1 MRKKILLI
9 CWYNPDQ
16 YSMIINHI
24 ESIQKKSIFN
34 IDIFNLFNNSI
45 SKYNYFLFKRQWKML
60 KSLNVNISSYDGYI
74 IHNTISYDINNV
86 VAINDKFLPNLD
98 CFDGFKVL
106 MKQDEMLRTNLTFNL
121 LNQWRFNLF
130 LTCIPKDQWDLHFAS
145 KVSPSL
151 HVMHTLT
158 GFVEDKM
165 RDFNFCQEDYRPID
179 IFYRGMKL
187 LYSFGRLSYE
197 KYSIGEVFKKI
208 CTDRNLHCDISSN
221 MSDRLHGDDWFNA
234 LADSKAVLSVESGAS
249 IFDWDGSIQ
258 QQVEAY
264 ISNRPKATF
273 EEVWE
278 KILKDFDGKINYGQV
293 SPRHFEAAATKTLQI
308 MFEGTYSNIFIKDI
322 HYLSLKKDFSNLEE
336 VMVKFKNK
344 DLRKKITDRAFKDII
359 LNKKYSYANFSKELD
374 RNMTLLSKRERLQ
387 VNE

>member
-16 YSMIINHI
+16 YSMIVNHI
-24 ESIQKKSIFN
+24 ENIQKKSVYN
-34 IDIFNLFNNSI
+34 IDIFNLFNNCI
-45 SKYNYFLFKRQWKML
+45 SKYNYFFFKRQWQNL
-60 KSLNVNISSYDGYI
+60 ESLNVNISSYNGYI

-86 VAINDKFLPNLD
+86 IAINDRFSPTLD

-106 MKQDEMLRTNLTFNL
+106 MKQDEMLRTNLTFHL
-121 LNQWRFNLF
+121 LKQWRFNLF

-145 KVSPSL
+145 KVSSSL
-151 HVMHTLT
+151 RVMHTLT

-165 RDFNFCQEDYRPID
+165 RGFSFCQEDYRPID
-179 IFYRGMKL
+179 IFYRGMIL
-187 LYSFGRLSYE
+187 PYFFGKLSYE
-197 KYSIGEVFKKI
+197 KYSIGETFKKI
-208 CTDRNLHCDISSN
+208 CTNYNLHCDISSN

-234 LADSKAVLSVESGAS
+234 LAESKAVLAVESGAS

-264 ISNRPKATF
+264 INNNPKATF
-273 EEVWE
+273 EEVWK
-278 KILKDFDGKINYGQV
+278 KILKAFDGKINYGQV

-308 MFEGTYSNIFIKDI
+308 MFEGTYSNIFIKDV

-344 DLRKKITDRAFKDII
+344 DLRKEITDQAFKDII
-359 LNKKYSYANFSKELD
+359 LNNKYSYNTYLKELD
-374 RNMTLLSKRERLQ
+374 KNINKVVLLDQ
-387 VNE
+387 C